1 MKIKLGRRS
10 DNLRD
15 QRQAGGRSGGM
26 PPMPLPVG
34 MLGGFGLPG
43 LILLLALIFLPQLC
57 SGGDGGFSLE
67 SPFQQF
73 PAAQPGEGI
82 PAEVDPDAETVDFLS
97 AVLDDIQVFWIDEF
111 ARADQVYDEAD
122 LILFTS
128 ATNSGCGT
136 ASSALGPFY
145 CPPDRAAYLDI
156 GFFEE
161 LRQRFGAPGDFA
173 QAYVLAHE
181 IGHHI
186 QNITGISD
194 EVRRLQRDNPDD
206 ANELS
211 VRLELQADCLAGV
224 WGYSAAARGLLE
236 PGDTEEA
243 LAAAAAIGDDR
254 IQSQAGGRVNPET
267 WTHGSS
273 EQRVEW
279 FRRGLENG
287 EVHQCDTFEGGI

>member
-15 QRQAGGRSGGM
+15 QRGGSSGGM
-26 PPMPLPVG
+26 PTGGIPLPVG

-57 SGGDGGFSLE
+57 SGGDGGFSLD

-82 PAEVDPDAETVDFLS
+82 PPEADPDAATVDFVS

-111 ARADQVYDEAD
+111 ARADLVYEEAD
-122 LILFTS
+122 LVLFTDQ
-128 ATNSGCGT
+128 TNSGCGP
-136 ASSALGPFY
+136 ASSAVGPFY
-145 CPPDRAAYLDI
+145 CPPDQTAYLDI

-161 LRQRFGAPGDFA
+161 LRRRFGAPGDFA

-181 IGHHI
+181 LGHHV

-194 EVRRLQRDNPDD
+194 QVRRLQQQNPDD

-211 VRLELQADCLAGV
+211 VRMELQADCLAGV
-224 WGYSAAARGLLE
+224 WGYSAGARGLLE
-236 PGDTEEA
+236 AGDTEEA
-243 LAAAAAIGDDR
+243 LTAASAIGDDR
-254 IQSQAGGRVNPET
+254 IQSQAGGGVNPET

-279 FRRGLENG
+279 FRRGFENG
-287 EVHQCDTFEGGI
+287 DVNQCDTFDGGI